1 MGGARKLQDSRWGHP
16 PHYLSQPA
24 RASGLGAVG
33 GGAYLPACPGRTE
46 RGAEPAVIGRRSGGS
61 VRAEWLGQAA
71 FTSLPAGT
79 GSTACWSSAVLA
91 AAAVVVAVTGFLQP
105 LRELCSTWIHTTSAA
120 PAATASAPFP
130 WPSSTQCLTLIL
142 GLRNAR

>member
-1 MGGARKLQDSRWGHP
+1 M
-16 PHYLSQPA
+16 
-24 RASGLGAVG
+24 
-33 GGAYLPACPGRTE
+33 
-46 RGAEPAVIGRRSGGS
+46 IGRGSGGS
-61 VRAEWLGQAA
+61 VGAESLGQTA

-79 GSTACWSSAVLA
+79 GSPAGWSSAVLA
-91 AAAVVVAVTGFLQP
+91 AVAVVVVAVTGFLQP
-105 LRELCSTWIHTTSAA
+105 LCELCSTWIHTTSAA

>member
-1 MGGARKLQDSRWGHP
+1 M
-16 PHYLSQPA
+16 
-24 RASGLGAVG
+24 
-33 GGAYLPACPGRTE
+33 
-46 RGAEPAVIGRRSGGS
+46 IGRGSGGS
-61 VRAEWLGQAA
+61 VGAESLGQAA

-79 GSTACWSSAVLA
+79 GSPTGRSSAVLA
-91 AAAVVVAVTGFLQP
+91 AVAVVVAAVTGFLQP
-105 LRELCSTWIHTTSAA
+105 LCDLCSTWIHTTSSV